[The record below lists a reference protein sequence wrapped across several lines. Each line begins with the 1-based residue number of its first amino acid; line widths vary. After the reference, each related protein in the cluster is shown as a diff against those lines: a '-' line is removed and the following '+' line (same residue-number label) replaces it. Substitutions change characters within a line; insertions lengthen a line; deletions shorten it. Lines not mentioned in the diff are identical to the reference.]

1 VLYSL
6 VLRGRLDTVVVSDSG
21 AAGPGEVPRAAG
33 RRSPRVSLAAGF
45 AVVTLVAGIGLLV
58 FAEPAWANG
67 LGAVAL
73 IACAVTVFAL
83 ASRPTTELAGRQ
95 AAYPRPVRGR
105 DGVYTFGPVARYEG
119 RPL

>member
-1 VLYSL
+1 M
-6 VLRGRLDTVVVSDSG
+6 
-21 AAGPGEVPRAAG
+21 P
-33 RRSPRVSLAAGF
+33 LAAGF

-83 ASRPTTELAGRQ
+83 ASAPAAELRERQ
-95 AAYPRPVRGR
+95 AEPRQHAAGETARLP
-105 DGVYTFGPVARYEG
+105 GPGAGPAGDCV
-119 RPL
+119 